1 MHGLRSL
8 TLRVG
13 SHVSCRQVV
22 RNMQAEAK
30 ITALGLKMPAPAVP
44 KGSFVNF
51 VAVGDV
57 AYLSG
62 HLPQVRS
69 CYYLVRL

>member
-1 MHGLRSL
+1 MRRLSL
-8 TLRVG
+8 QVANYVG
-13 SHVSCRQVV
+13 ARQVI
-22 RNMQAEAK
+22 RNVQAEAK
-30 ITALGLKMPAPAVP
+30 IAALGLKMPAPAVP

-62 HLPQVRS
+62 HLPQVLE
-69 CYYLVRL
+69 YH